1 MPTFA
6 HPYFLVLLLLVPLAG
21 WWYWKKG
28 HRREASLKF
37 FDLSPW
43 RPTFKVRLM
52 EVLPLFRLLA
62 MTALIIALA
71 RPQLEFKKEQIKG
84 EGIDIF
90 LVMDV
95 SNSMLAE
102 DFRPNR
108 LEACKQVAES
118 FVQKRRYDRIG
129 LTIFSG
135 EAFTECPI
143 TTDHRVVMEFLAGL
157 RTDLFE
163 EQGTA
168 IGMGLASAVNR
179 LKDSQTKSRII
190 VLLTDGDNNAGY
202 IPPLTAAELARKYGI
217 KVYTI
222 GVGTDGFAKMPVM
235 QRANGELVYRNVR
248 VEINEELLTDIANLT
263 GGRYFRAQSEEVLVD
278 VYEAIDQLEKTEIE
292 ITTITR
298 IAEAFAPFA
307 QMAMGFILLEWLVT
321 FLFFRRL
328 P

>member
-6 HPYFLVLLLLVPLAG
+6 HPYFLILLLLVPFAG
-21 WWYWKKG
+21 WWYWRKG
-28 HRREASLKF
+28 YRKEATLKF
-37 FDLSPW
+37 YDMGPW

-71 RPQLEFKKEQIKG
+71 RPQLEFKKEEIKG

-102 DFRPNR
+102 DFQPNR
-108 LEACKQVAES
+108 LEACKQVAET
-118 FVQKRRYDRIG
+118 FVQKRKYDRIG

-135 EAFTECPI
+135 EAFTQCPI
-143 TTDHRVVMEFLAGL
+143 TTDHRVVLEFLARL
-157 RTDLFE
+157 HTDMFE

-179 LKDSQTKSRII
+179 LKDSQTESRII

-222 GVGTDGFAKMPVM
+222 GVGTDGFARMPFM

-248 VEINEELLTDIANLT
+248 VEINEELLTEIANLT
-263 GGRYFRAQSEEVLVD
+263 GGRYFRARSEEVLVD

-298 IAEAFAPFA
+298 IAEAFPPFA
-307 QMAMGFILLEWLVT
+307 EMAMGFILLEWLVT